1 MKKNY
6 EAVAVGFLAG
16 ICVSAAVVA
25 LVALVLK

>member
-16 ICVSAAVVA
+16 VWFSAAVVA
-25 LVALVLK
+25 LAALVLK

>member
-16 ICVSAAVVA
+16 IWFGAAVVA

>member
-16 ICVSAAVVA
+16 VWFSAVVVA